1 MQQNMKKHQL
11 IIEESRGETLTW
23 SGIFFG
29 IIPRKD
35 TNGKSKA
42 KVLGTACLVGIRIVR
57 RASRVVR
64 NIGMITFFK

>member
-11 IIEESRGETLTW
+11 IIEESRGDVLIW

-29 IIPRKD
+29 IISRKD
-35 TNGKSKA
+35 TSKKSKS